1 MPFPARD
8 YYSLKLLQTRWNAP
22 WEEITHVVETGHLRA
37 CVHLPTRWMEYG
49 HYEEGKFIVDETAIC
64 DGMAAIQP
72 KDTRRIF
79 ARGENTVCVFQ
90 SIKRDAY
97 LLRLAAEPLQK
108 PLKFAL
114 EELVV
119 LAKDCIAF
127 EQEHQIAVC
136 TQNGQTPMTRAT
148 DANIP
153 AANHHIFSNDYHNI
167 CIDGQRY
174 QLGAKQAAVVRSLH
188 DAMLAGRPWLFG
200 KTLLKQAGSP
210 CTRLRDIFRT
220 QPAWK
225 LLIKSDGRGYYCLNL
240 SAEQLG
246 NNPAHIAPQ
255 REHDKHDIREAV

>member
-1 MPFPARD
+1 MAFPARD

-49 HYEEGKFIVDETAIC
+49 HYEDGKFIIDETAIC

-97 LLRLAAEPLQK
+97 VLRLAAEPPQK

-119 LAKDCIAF
+119 LTKDCLAF
-127 EQEHQIAVC
+127 EQEHQIPVC

-153 AANHHIFSNDYHNI
+153 AANHPIFSNDYHNI

-246 NNPAHIAPQ
+246 YDSAQQHKRN
-255 REHDKHDIREAV
+255 EEDIREAV